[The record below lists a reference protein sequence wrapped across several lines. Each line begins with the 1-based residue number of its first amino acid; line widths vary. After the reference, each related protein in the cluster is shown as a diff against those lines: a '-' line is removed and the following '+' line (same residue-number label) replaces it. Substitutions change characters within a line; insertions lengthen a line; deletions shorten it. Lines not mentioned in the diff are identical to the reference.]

1 MDTTLL
7 NPKQSRIQNFTSC
20 HEISMPVSQE
30 SKIHKGLSVA
40 YYNSQFNVAI
50 LVILVHQSHLT
61 VHRNFI
67 L

>member
-1 MDTTLL
+1 MGTTLL

-20 HEISMPVSQE
+20 HQISMPVSQE

-40 YYNSQFNVAI
+40 NYDSQFDVA
-50 LVILVHQSHLT
+50 ILVHQSHLT